1 MTFFSLQLEVSPERK
16 LTFKTPATLLKWC
29 DKELENWQPLNG
41 VQLPFH
47 GSLFSEISSPIDRI
61 KNALNN
67 YTSSPDQPNFE
78 QELRNCASQLSQ
90 MISQSRYI
98 CSQSP
103 LGIHI
108 REAANRDQEL
118 CAATY
123 FLAIQPSATSV
134 NFTRLTGTASSYLAM
149 FYLGVSPDTAQAAV
163 KTLEQSSLSIKE
175 KASNIE
181 NLEHQVE
188 ERLKAVEMK
197 TEIRLNRLFGLVRS
211 QLKSK
216 RAHYFEKR
224 DETVKDLLEFVQKQT
239 NLSKEKIT
247 EFEEFTKDK
256 ISLQGPIHYWES
268 KMRIHRTAAIT
279 SGCIFLVYCGIIF
292 YYGRN
297 LVLDTYGGVVQF
309 LDSWHDASVASV
321 GLFGAIV
328 ALFLVFARVIY
339 RIFSSQL
346 HLWNDSAERI
356 TMTETYLSL
365 AERGHAREELL
376 GALFS
381 RLFSPASDGIVRDDL
396 GAVSPLDALSKSFSG
411 KS

>member
-1 MTFFSLQLEVSPERK
+1 MAFFPLQFEVSPERK
-16 LTFKTPATLLKWC
+16 LTFKTPAALLKWC

-41 VQLPFH
+41 VQLSFH
-47 GSLFSEISSPIDRI
+47 GSLFSEIATPIDRV
-61 KNALNN
+61 KNAINS
-67 YTSSPDQPNFE
+67 YTSAPDQPSFE
-78 QELRNCASQLSQ
+78 QDLRSWTAQLSQ
-90 MISQSRYI
+90 MIIQSRYI
-98 CSQSP
+98 LSESP
-103 LGIHI
+103 LGFHI
-108 REAANRDQEL
+108 REAANRDIEL

-123 FLAIQPSATSV
+123 SLAIQPPASNM
-134 NFTRLTGTASSYLAM
+134 NFTKLTGTASSFLAL

-163 KTLEQSSLSIKE
+163 KTLEMSSLSITE

-181 NLEHQVE
+181 NLEAQVE
-188 ERLKAVEMK
+188 ERLKEVEIK
-197 TEIRLNRLFGLVRS
+197 TEIRLNRLFGLVRA

-216 RAHYFEKR
+216 RAHYFENR
-224 DETVKDLLEFVQKQT
+224 DEAVKDLLVFVSKQT
-239 NLSKEKIT
+239 KLSKEKIV

-256 ISLQGPIHYWES
+256 VSLQGPIHYWQS
-268 KMRIHRTAAIT
+268 KMKIHRNAAII
-279 SGCIFLVYCGIIF
+279 SGLIFLAYCGVIF
-292 YYGRN
+292 HYGRS
-297 LVLDTYGGVVQF
+297 LVLETYGGVVQF

-321 GLFGAIV
+321 GLFGAII
-328 ALFLVFARVIY
+328 ALFLIFARVIY

-396 GAVSPLDALSKSFSG
+396 GAVSPLDALGKSLSG